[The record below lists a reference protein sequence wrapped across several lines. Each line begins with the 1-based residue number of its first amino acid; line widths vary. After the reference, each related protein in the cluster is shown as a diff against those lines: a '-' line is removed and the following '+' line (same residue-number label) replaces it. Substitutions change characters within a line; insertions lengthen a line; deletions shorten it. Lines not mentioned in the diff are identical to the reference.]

1 MKINSLRFCL
11 FCFQVRSR
19 SANVS
24 LKEYR
29 LDFCHFKNV
38 VFNFVLCKILIQL
51 AESNS
56 CVDLANVFISI
67 LVVMVFHLFPLD

>member
-1 MKINSLRFCL
+1 MKRNSVGFCL
-11 FCFQVRSR
+11 YCFQISSR

-38 VFNFVLCKILIQL
+38 VLDFVLCQILIQL
-51 AESNS
+51 AESIIS
-56 CVDLANVFISI
+56 MDLAKSVY
-67 LVVMVFHLFPLD
+67 